1 MKKVSAIAAALS
13 IFAFAGAAFAGGA
26 FSPGDL
32 KASADS
38 KVGVKAANT
47 VYFGNYWISVA
58 NTGSPKEAIA
68 WKLVSAK
75 SKDKDKK
82 ATVKLLSEYGL
93 YGDRHY
99 DSKLDDP
106 KVDYTKWGMWQY
118 SHARATLNKTT
129 AGEGFAGDAFS
140 EPEYKMIATADTY
153 TLPDSQAQA
162 SEREVTEPIQTYDK
176 VYLLSYEEAK
186 DGGTAGFT
194 GNEDRTTTA
203 TTFAKKC
210 SVYGGYWVTTAQSSD
225 ETETVTY
232 WLRSPGA
239 NGASWIKGVAGYLSK
254 TYDHLEAVGVIATFG
269 HSDTRAIRPVCELSA
284 ANIAFLSAAEGG
296 KSEVAT
302 GAGFALADY
311 SGTEFKVTFIDAS
324 VNAPTVN
331 LKIEDGKLNGTFSGA
346 VTGTNQYLSAYLKN
360 SSGKVLNYAKL
371 ADCDTA
377 ADGSFT
383 LDFAGVAD
391 GEYKLSFVSE
401 QENGAKQ
408 SDFASKAA
416 AYVAKVAGGKITE
429 IKEDTKPEPEPE
441 PEPQPEPQPEPE
453 PTPKP
458 SGDSGSGGGGCN
470 AGFGMLALLFAA
482 PMFFKKEK

>member
-47 VYFGNYWISVA
+47 VYFGNYWITSA

-75 SKDKDKK
+75 SKDKDGKT
-82 ATVKLLSEYGL
+82 AVKILSDQGL
-93 YGDRHY
+93 YVGKFNNMNYTGRA
-99 DSKLDDP
+99 DDAS
-106 KVDYTKWGMWQY
+106 MWEK
-118 SHARATLNKTT
+118 APIRTTLNERTK
-129 AGEGFAGDAFS
+129 GEGFAGDAFS
-140 EPEYKMIATADTY
+140 TKEYDMIAMADTY
-153 TLPDSQAQA
+153 TMPDSQATPYQ
-162 SEREVTEPIQTYDK
+162 VTVPVQTYDK
-176 VYLLSYEEAK
+176 LYLLSYEEAK
-186 DGGTAGFT
+186 DGGSVGVT
-194 GNEDRTTTA
+194 GKDDRAITL
-203 TTFAKKC
+203 TTFAQKC
-210 SVYGGYWVTTAQSSD
+210 PVYGLSSTYD
-225 ETETVTY
+225 RGESYDGSIRY
-232 WLRSPGA
+232 WLRSPADG
-239 NGASWIKGVAGYLSK
+239 WTTDYVKGVANNFTDIDITRFK
-254 TYDHLEAVGVIATFG
+254 R
-269 HSDTRAIRPVCELSA
+269 DTIMAIRPACELSA
-284 ANIAFLSAAEGG
+284 ANVAFLSAAEGG
-296 KSEVAT
+296 KSEVAL

-429 IKEDTKPEPEPE
+429 IKEDTKPEPEP
-441 PEPQPEPQPEPE
+441 QPEPQPEPE